1 MFRSLLLLCCA
12 AACAS
17 AETYS
22 LTLKQAVAR
31 ALAQNP
37 EVVMARLDEQ
47 KAAQGIRLARDP
59 FIPRLDVGSGL
70 AYTDGFP
77 QSVEGA
83 APSVVNAKANEFIFN
98 KQQTYLLAQAREN
111 ARGAQWVTAAKRDD
125 IAFRTASLYLD
136 VQRAAQLRS
145 ISEKQVESF
154 VSVEQ
159 TAKARVDAGYELP
172 LEDKRATVEVKRA
185 QQRYETVQDDLD
197 YGERSLAIILGY
209 TAEDKVIPVDEEML
223 QADVV
228 ETEEAALAAAVTAN
242 KDLRRLESAMIAK
255 GLDAKAAKAQRLP
268 RVDLVAEY
276 ALFSTFNHLNEY
288 YQKFQKNNTELG
300 VAISVPLLPGP
311 AISAQVNQALEDT
324 AKLRAEYNSTKN
336 QIELN
341 IHQQYQQLRKV
352 QTAKELAD
360 ADLDY
365 AREALSVVMSQMK
378 EGRASLRQLEEAR
391 VVENEKWLAF
401 YDAQFAAERARLA
414 LLKET
419 GALIAALR

>member
-1 MFRSLLLLCCA
+1 MVRCLLLLFCA
-12 AACAS
+12 ACCR

-37 EVVMARLDEQ
+37 EVMMARLDEH

-77 QSVEGA
+77 QSVEGS
-83 APSVVNAKANEFIFN
+83 APSVINAKANEFIFN

-111 ARGAQWVTAAKRDD
+111 ARGAQWVTASKRDD

-136 VQRAAQLRS
+136 IQRAAQLRG
-145 ISEKQVESF
+145 ITEKQMGSF
-154 VSVEQ
+154 RSVEE

-172 LEDKRATVEVKRA
+172 LEAKRATVEVKRA
-185 QQRYETVQDDLD
+185 EQRFETVQDDLD
-197 YGERSLAIILGY
+197 YGQRSLAIILGY
-209 TAEDKVIPVDEEML
+209 SAEDKVVTVDEETFPKDEL
-223 QADVV
+223 ESED
-228 ETEEAALAAAVTAN
+228 AAVATAIAAN

-255 GLDAKAAKAQRLP
+255 GLDVKAAKAQRLP

-288 YQKFQKNNTELG
+288 YQRFQKNNTELG
-300 VAISVPLLPGP
+300 VSISVPLLPGP
-311 AISAQVNQALEDT
+311 GIDAQVNQALDDT
-324 AKLRAEYNSTKN
+324 AKLRTEYNTTKN
-336 QIELN
+336 QIALD
-341 IHQQYQQLRKV
+341 IHQQYQQLRKA
-352 QTAKELAD
+352 QTAKDLAD

-365 AREALSVVMSQMK
+365 AREALTVVMSQMK
-378 EGRASLRQLEEAR
+378 EGRASLRQVEEAR
-391 VVENEKWLAF
+391 VLENEKWLAF

-419 GALIAALR
+419 GTLVAALR